1 MTSMELAVKCLNAER
16 GDDVEYRMK
25 TVCENLGAGRI
36 HETIVAKRPDGTEYQ
51 ILMPHHKKEIVAIG
65 NDADAMRKYVRKE
78 FCGDK
83 SDL

>member
-1 MTSMELAVKCLNAER
+1 MNPMKLAVGCLNAER
-16 GDDVEYRMK
+16 GADVEYCVK
-25 TVCENLGAGRI
+25 TVWRDFGST

-51 ILMPHHKKEIVAIG
+51 ILMPHHKKEIAAIG
-65 NDADAMRKYVRKE
+65 NDADAMRDYVRKE

>member
-1 MTSMELAVKCLNAER
+1 MNPMELAVKCLNEVC
-16 GDDVEYRMK
+16 GDDVEYRVK
-25 TVCENLGAGRI
+25 TVWRDFGAGST

-51 ILMPHHKKEIVAIG
+51 IMPSQKKEIAAIG
-65 NDADAMRKYVRKE
+65 NDADAMREYVRKE